1 MKKIDNNKLKEIKGG
16 GINWSLAAGVGAIVS
31 FLIGIVDGMINPRAC
46 NR

>member
-31 FLIGIVDGMINPRAC
+31 FLIGIVDGMINPKAC